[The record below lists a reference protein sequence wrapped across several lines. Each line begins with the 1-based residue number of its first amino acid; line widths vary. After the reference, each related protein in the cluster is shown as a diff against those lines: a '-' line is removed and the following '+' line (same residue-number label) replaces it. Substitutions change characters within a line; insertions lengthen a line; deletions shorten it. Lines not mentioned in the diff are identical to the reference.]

1 MTRPLAGRRSAFSLM
16 EALLAISILAVAGG
30 AIMLALT
37 SSVQTTQVSVETS
50 IAMGIAEQLIDEVMG
65 QRYAAVGAGPYEYPL
80 GASLWELNGEGR
92 ARYDDSDDYNG
103 FVAQPVENI
112 QGQEL
117 GQGESGGFLRHP
129 NFRLPLGYFA
139 AWREEIEV
147 YYVDATDHSLRLD
160 PGVASDYRAV
170 EVRILRDNPD
180 GTRRDLANLRRVYA
194 YVPAPQ

>member
-1 MTRPLAGRRSAFSLM
+1 M
-16 EALLAISILAVAGG
+16 EALLAVSIMAIAGG

-50 IAMGIAEQLIDEVMG
+50 IAMGIAEQLIDEVIG
-65 QRYAAVGAGPYEYPL
+65 QRYAAAGVGPYQYPL
-80 GASLWELNGEGR
+80 VANSWELNGQGR
-92 ARYDDSDDYNG
+92 ERYDDTDDYNG
-103 FVAQPVENI
+103 FAAQPVENI

-117 GQGESGGFLRHP
+117 GQGGSGGYSRHP
-129 NFRLPLGYFA
+129 NFRLPAGYFS

-147 YYVDATDHSLRLD
+147 YYVDATDHSIRLD
-160 PGVASDYRAV
+160 PGVTSDYRAV

-180 GTRRDLANLRRVYA
+180 GTQRDLTNLRRVYA